1 MADLAPTR
9 PAPLAAGPLDMLA
22 ATARNVPAA
31 NLRALPSA
39 ARLAFRGREA
49 AIGPAGEAFGVK
61 LPREACRF
69 NTGTGRLALW
79 LGPDEWLL
87 LAPATAPASIV
98 EPMERALMGLPHAL
112 VDVSARSVG
121 IEVAGPQAARVLNH
135 GVPLDLH
142 LSAFPVGMCTRTLLG
157 KAEIVLL
164 RTAPEA
170 FQIDVWR
177 SFAAYAWQY
186 LDEARREF
194 E

>member
-1 MADLAPTR
+1 MLDVSARRTPLTASPLDVLAP
-9 PAPLAAGPLDMLA
+9 AAKA
-22 ATARNVPAA
+22 VPVA

-49 AIGPAGEAFGVK
+49 AIGRAGAVFGVE

-69 NTGTGRLALW
+69 NNAQGKFALW

-87 LAPATAPASIV
+87 LAPASSPAPIFEA
-98 EPMERALMGLPHAL
+98 MEAALGDLPHAL

-121 IEVAGPQAARVLNH
+121 IEVSGSEAARVLNH
-135 GVPLDLH
+135 GCPLDLH
-142 LSAFPVGMCTRTLLG
+142 LSAFPIGMCTRTLLG
-157 KAEIVLL
+157 KAEIVLM
-164 RTAPEA
+164 RTGEDT

-177 SFAAYAWQY
+177 SFASYVWKF
-186 LDEARREF
+186 LEEARREF